1 MKRFIIISLISI
13 FVFML
18 FLAGCGA
25 NTTPIPETGEQ
36 QPADELQEDPVKE
49 PADKIS
55 LSDYFPLTK
64 GSSWKYLGDGNE
76 YASFNRK
83 VVFVEGN
90 KAQIIEDNGGT
101 VSASVYTFSEDEI
114 TRIFFQGEEYQETN
128 FLNEEPNEN
137 LIVLKKPISVG
148 TKWEVEN
155 GTREIVDVN
164 ATVDTPIGEFTNC
177 IKVEISNEHSTL
189 HEYFKDG
196 IGMVK
201 RVFISEGVEI
211 TSTLQEVNIAID

>member
-1 MKRFIIISLISI
+1 MKRFIIVSLIGI

-18 FLAGCGA
+18 FLAGCGV
-25 NTTPIPETGEQ
+25 NTTPQPEPG
-36 QPADELQEDPVKE
+36 E
-49 PADKIS
+49 PADKIN

-64 GSSWKYLGDGNE
+64 GSSWRYLGYGNE

-90 KAQIIEDNGGT
+90 KAQVIEDNGGT

-177 IKVEISNEHSTL
+177 IKVEISYEHSTL

-201 RVFISEGVEI
+201 RVFNSEGVEI
-211 TSTLQEVNIAID
+211 TSTLEEVNLAID